1 MEKKKIE
8 IIATA
13 VLSLIFILAMA
24 NSLGVIRKKTGA
36 AKAVSAQTA
45 VVGAAQPAPQAERVM
60 AAQENLQ
67 WVRCPF
73 SGKAYSGE
81 EVSSDLKLIGII
93 WDKLDPW
100 AIINGRIVKP
110 GASIGKNKVVEI
122 REDRVILNNGME
134 DFVLLL
140 GK

>member
-8 IIATA
+8 IIAT
-13 VLSLIFILAMA
+13 VILSLIFILALA
-24 NSLGVIRKKTGA
+24 NSLGAIRKKTGA
-36 AKAVSAQTA
+36 AKAVGAQT
-45 VVGAAQPAPQAERVM
+45 VIVSSPQPAPQAEPVR
-60 AAQENLQ
+60 ATQENLQ

-81 EVSSDLKLIGII
+81 EASSDLKLIGII

-110 GASIGKNKVVEI
+110 GALIGKNKVVEI
-122 REDRVILNNGME
+122 KEDRVILNNGME
-134 DFVLLL
+134 DFELKL

>member
-1 MEKKKIE
+1 MP
-8 IIATA
+8 AA
-13 VLSLIFILAMA
+13 VAGSL
-24 NSLGVIRKKTGA
+24 
-36 AKAVSAQTA
+36 
-45 VVGAAQPAPQAERVM
+45 QPSPQAEPLKPKV
-60 AAQENLQ
+60 EDLQ

-73 SGKAYSGE
+73 SGKAYSTE

-100 AIINGRIVKP
+100 AIINGRIIKP

-122 REDRVILNNGME
+122 KEDRVILNNGIE
-134 DFVLLL
+134 DFELKL